1 MPFSGHFGPRK
12 RALVAG
18 NFVERLETF
27 AGARVG
33 REEREL
39 PEIVGYLVPLCG
51 VDLQHETLQ
60 T

>member
-12 RALVAG
+12 RALISG
-18 NFVERLETF
+18 DFVERLEAF
-27 AGARVG
+27 ARARVVRG
-33 REEREL
+33 ERKL
-39 PEIVGYLVPLCG
+39 SEIVGYLVPLGG

>member
-1 MPFSGHFGPRK
+1 
-12 RALVAG
+12 
-18 NFVERLETF
+18 
-27 AGARVG
+27 VG

-39 PEIVGYLVPLCG
+39 TEIVGRLVPLCG